1 MMPVSFRLFDSFIL
15 EREIKKQRG
24 IKFIVLNCV
33 NFISL
38 IAFMNSTNTIN
49 SNLLRQVFFIAAI
62 VFLGIVLFE
71 ELWFFASAFL
81 GSVTFYVLMRKRMFY
96 LTENRKWRNA
106 TAAWI
111 LMLLSFF
118 VILVP
123 IGILG
128 NILYSRISDVVVNS
142 GQYLNALKSLAN
154 QFKEKTG
161 YEIINASAI
170 NQLGPLIA
178 QLLPKVL
185 GITLNTITLIASMYF
200 ILYFMLVNGRR
211 MEEALYEYIPLKD
224 SNVELLGK
232 EVQVMVVSNTI
243 GIPLIALIQG
253 VAGLIGYL
261 IIGIS
266 DPWLWFVATSIAAM
280 MPVVGAALI
289 YIPLIAS
296 LFIQGDTGKGI
307 VMAIW
312 GFGVIGLVDN
322 LFRFL
327 LNKKLGDIHPLIT
340 IFGVIIGVQLFGFIG
355 LIFGPL
361 LISMFLVLLKIYSSE
376 FITKRR
382 ELKKTK

>member
-1 MMPVSFRLFDSFIL
+1 MTRD
-15 EREIKKQRG
+15 
-24 IKFIVLNCV
+24 
-33 NFISL
+33 
-38 IAFMNSTNTIN
+38 TIN
-49 SNLLRQVFFIAAI
+49 TNLLRQIFFIAAI
-62 VFLGIVLFE
+62 VFLGIVLFR

-81 GSVTFYVLMRKRMFY
+81 GSVTFYVIMRRRMFY
-96 LTENRKWRNA
+96 LTENKKWKKS
-106 TAAWI
+106 TAAWV

-128 NILYSRISDVVVNS
+128 NILYSKIADIVTHSND
-142 GQYLNALKSLAN
+142 YLNSLKHIAD
-154 QFKEKTG
+154 QIKDKTG
-161 YEIINASAI
+161 YEIVKPQNID
-170 NQLGPLIA
+170 QLGAFLA

-185 GITLNTITLIASMYF
+185 GVTLNTITLIASMYF
-200 ILYFMLVNGRR
+200 ILYFMLVNGRG

-224 SNVELLGK
+224 ANVELIGK
-232 EVQVMVVSNTI
+232 EVKVMVISNTI

-253 VAGLIGYL
+253 VVGLIGYL
-261 IIGIS
+261 IIGIK
-266 DPWLWFVATSIAAM
+266 DPWLWFVATCIAAM

-289 YIPLIAS
+289 YIPLTIS
-296 LFIQGDTGKGI
+296 LFATGETGKGI
-307 VMAIW
+307 AMAVW

-327 LNKKLGDIHPLIT
+327 VNKKLGDIHPLIT

-361 LISMFLVLLKIYSSE
+361 LISMFLLLLKIYSSE

-382 ELKKTK
+382 EMKRVK

>member
-1 MMPVSFRLFDSFIL
+1 
-15 EREIKKQRG
+15 
-24 IKFIVLNCV
+24 
-33 NFISL
+33 
-38 IAFMNSTNTIN
+38 MNSNPNNTID
-49 SNLLRQVFFIAAI
+49 SNLLRQIFFIAAI
-62 VFLGIVLFE
+62 VFLGIVLFR
-71 ELWFFASAFL
+71 ELWFFTSAFL
-81 GSVTFYVLMRKRMFY
+81 GSVTFYVIMRKRMFY
-96 LTENRKWRNA
+96 LTESRKWRKA
-106 TAAWI
+106 TTAWV

-128 NILYSRISDVVVNS
+128 NILYSKIADIVTHSTE
-142 GQYLNALKSLAN
+142 YLNSLKQVAD
-154 QFKEKTG
+154 QIKIKTG
-161 YEIINASAI
+161 YEIVKPQNID
-170 NQLGPLIA
+170 QLGSFLA

-185 GITLNTITLIASMYF
+185 GITLNTFTLIASMYF

-224 SNVELLGK
+224 GNVELIGK
-232 EVQVMVVSNTI
+232 EIKVMVVSNTI

-253 VAGLIGYL
+253 VVGLIGYL
-261 IIGIS
+261 IIGVN

-289 YIPLIAS
+289 YAPLTIS
-296 LFIQGDTGKGI
+296 LFAMGETGKGI
-307 VMAIW
+307 AMAIW
-312 GFGVIGLVDN
+312 GFGFIGLVDN

-361 LISMFLVLLKIYSSE
+361 LISMFLLLLRIYSSE
-376 FITKRR
+376 FIVKKREMKR
-382 ELKKTK
+382 VK

>member
-1 MMPVSFRLFDSFIL
+1 
-15 EREIKKQRG
+15 
-24 IKFIVLNCV
+24 
-33 NFISL
+33 
-38 IAFMNSTNTIN
+38 MNSNPNNTIDT
-49 SNLLRQVFFIAAI
+49 NLLRQIFFIAAI
-62 VFLGIVLFE
+62 VFLGIVLFRQ
-71 ELWFFASAFL
+71 LWFFASAFL
-81 GSVTFYVLMRKRMFY
+81 GAVSFYVFMRNRMFY
-96 LTENRKWRNA
+96 LTEYKGWKRA
-106 TAAWI
+106 PAAWI

-123 IGILG
+123 IGVLG
-128 NILYSRISDVVVNS
+128 NILYSKIADIVTHSNE
-142 GQYLNALKSLAN
+142 YLNSLKNFAD
-154 QFKEKTG
+154 QVKIKTG
-161 YEIINASAI
+161 YVLVKPQNID
-170 NQLGPLIA
+170 QLGSYLA

-185 GITLNTITLIASMYF
+185 GVTMNTLAIIAAMYF

-224 SNVELLGK
+224 SNVELIGK
-232 EVQVMVVSNTI
+232 EVRVMVVSNTI

-253 VAGLIGYL
+253 VVGLIGYL
-261 IIGIS
+261 IIGIN

-289 YIPLIAS
+289 YVPLTVS
-296 LFIQGDTGKGI
+296 LFVSGETGKGI
-307 VMAIW
+307 AMAAW

-361 LISMFLVLLKIYSSE
+361 LISMFLLLLKIYSSE
-376 FITKRR
+376 FIVKKREMKR
-382 ELKKTK
+382 VK